1 MNRIPVPF
9 VHWACVAVVTNH
21 PSWSSTP
28 SLYLLTVP
36 APPPFPFQWGDES
49 KCSGTM
55 VAKPP
60 LRRRA
65 FLTVDVPLAL
75 LGTSARMPHH
85 ATTDAPVAPVFGHTH
100 APWVVH
106 LPYLSHSPLSLSDP
120 QPGHDANA
128 LLGGQPQ
135 FSLPVRQVRGLVQGQ
150 NHIHPAMEQTGGES
164 SLATQPH
171 PAAALSS
178 RTQLPHPA
186 AAPNCRRLHLSTQLR
201 AAPGRVFVHC
211 TLQTAARCVRLRNQ
225 ELQQRR
231 RGQGRPE
238 RRPGGAAA
246 AVQDLPR
253 AFWEFVAVF

>member
-1 MNRIPVPF
+1 
-9 VHWACVAVVTNH
+9 
-21 PSWSSTP
+21 
-28 SLYLLTVP
+28 
-36 APPPFPFQWGDES
+36 
-49 KCSGTM
+49 M

-65 FLTVDVPLAL
+65 SLTVDVPLAL

-186 AAPNCRRLHLSTQLR
+186 AAPSCRTQLPSLTLVYSVKGCPWTRLCALYTADRSSMRSATQPRTTATPTRSRTARTETRRCCGGCTRPTPSFLGICRGLLTSRSPTERGGTVTR
-201 AAPGRVFVHC
+201 ASDLF
-211 TLQTAARCVRLRNQ
+211 RLC
-225 ELQQRR
+225 
-231 RGQGRPE
+231 
-238 RRPGGAAA
+238 
-246 AVQDLPR
+246 
-253 AFWEFVAVF
+253 FVAF